1 MSAVPLGVRT
11 VHAVKKLIPLP
22 IRRALL
28 PLVRRVRSVRRTI
41 GPKKSLDA
49 IGIGTGTD
57 KSSRYHDYLNVYEHA
72 FQDLRTS
79 KFQMVEIGV
88 HQGASIRMWEEF
100 FPRASLIGVD
110 ISTKCKKYATDRVS
124 IVIGDQSKQDFL
136 DSFGASIDPTIVLD
150 DGSHVWSHQIE
161 TFKTLFPIL
170 RPGGFYVIEDIHTSF
185 SEPYAKTYGSPG
197 GQTAYDFIA
206 DIARG
211 ITAHEL
217 ADPTTDD
224 FDAYARNNIES
235 LVFLKHSVLIQKSL
249 KPRS

>member
-1 MSAVPLGVRT
+1 M
-11 VHAVKKLIPLP
+11 KKLIPLP

-28 PLVRRVRSVRRTI
+28 PLVRRARSIRRTI
-41 GPKKSLDA
+41 GPKKTLDA

-72 FQDLRTS
+72 FQSLRKV

-100 FPRASLIGVD
+100 FPRATLIGVD

-124 IVIGDQSKQDFL
+124 IVIGDQSKQSFL
-136 DSFGASIDPTIVLD
+136 DSFGASIDPTIILD

-161 TFKTLFPIL
+161 TFKTLFPVL
-170 RPGGFYVIEDIHTSF
+170 RPGGYYVIEDIHTSF

-206 DIARG
+206 NIAEG
-211 ITAHEL
+211 VVAHEL
-217 ADPTTDD
+217 ADKTTDD
-224 FDAYARNNIES
+224 FEIYARKNIES
-235 LVFLKHSVLIQKSL
+235 LVFLKHSVLIQKSRS
-249 KPRS
+249 PRS